1 MTIENFNILNFAQS
15 NMSLN
20 PRIKIFNCLFSHIN
34 YFTSARIVSLQL
46 EIFFGLSM
54 SQARKWVG
62 RAKVNSRED
71 ASNGA
76 AVKIFHTATIRYKR
90 VDSNF

>member
-1 MTIENFNILNFAQS
+1 MEKVFKNFFS
-15 NMSLN
+15 CK
-20 PRIKIFNCLFSHIN
+20 KI
-34 YFTSARIVSLQL
+34 FTSARIVSLQL